1 MITIPQYANQKGCD
15 GDRLYYDGS
24 SMVICNGEVLA
35 CGSQFSLDD
44 VEVVTAT
51 VDLEEVRSFR
61 SSSSRGMQAQ
71 QAEKLPRIELDVR
84 LSKRVEELDYPTMGA
99 SEPIDLKYLTP
110 EEEIAR
116 GAACWL
122 WDYLRRSRAAGF
134 FIVSHAQH
142 LTPCSNTNFEIY
154 QPLSGGIDS
163 CATSVIVYSMSRL
176 VVSAINDGNEQVI
189 SDAKRIAGKADD
201 PHWLPAS
208 PEQFTNLIFCTT
220 YMGSKNSS
228 SATRQRAK
236 DLANDIGAYHVN
248 IDIDT
253 VTTAIVNIFYA
264 WSNWMPRFKSA
275 GGSDA
280 ENLALQNIQAR
291 SRMVLAYLWAQLLPT
306 FRSRKGGGSLLV
318 LGSANVDEAL
328 RGYFTKYDCSSADV
342 NPIGGISKTDL
353 KAFIAWARSEFSLPV
368 LSSFLTAVPTAELEP
383 ITSSYVQSDVGK
395 LPSIFC
401 YFWEFQVVQGMP

>member
-1 MITIPQYANQKGCD
+1 
-15 GDRLYYDGS
+15 
-24 SMVICNGEVLA
+24 MVICNGEVLA
-35 CGSQFSLDD
+35 CGSQFSLND

-71 QAEKLPRIELDVR
+71 QAQTVSRIELDVR
-84 LSKRVEELDYPTMGA
+84 LSKRVEDPDYPIMGA
-99 SEPIDLKYLTP
+99 SEPIDLKYLAP

-134 FIVSHAQH
+134 FIVSHFYH
-142 LTPCSNTNFEIY
+142 LYLCSNTNFKIH

-163 CATSVIVYSMSRL
+163 CATSVIVYSMCRL
-176 VVSAINDGNEQVI
+176 VVSAIHDGNEQVML
-189 SDAKRIAGKADD
+189 DAKRIAGKADD

-228 SATRQRAK
+228 ADTRQRARE
-236 DLANDIGAYHVN
+236 LAHDIGAYHIN

-253 VTTAIVNIFYA
+253 VTTAIVNIFHA
-264 WSNWMPRFKSA
+264 WSNWMPRFKSS

-291 SRMVLAYLWAQLLPT
+291 CRMVLAYLWAQLLPT

-328 RGYFTKYDCSSADV
+328 RGYFTKYDCSSADIC
-342 NPIGGISKTDL
+342 PIGAISKRDL
-353 KAFIAWARSEFSLPV
+353 RAFIAWARTEFSLPV

-383 ITSSYVQSDVGK
+383 ITSSYVQSDVSK
-395 LPSIFC
+395 LPSISR
-401 YFWEFQVVQGMP
+401 YYQEFQEVSDMP

>member
-1 MITIPQYANQKGCD
+1 
-15 GDRLYYDGS
+15 
-24 SMVICNGEVLA
+24 MVICNGEVLA
-35 CGSQFSLDD
+35 CGSQFSLND

-71 QAEKLPRIELDVR
+71 QAQKVPRIELDVR
-84 LSKRVEELDYPTMGA
+84 LSKRVEDLDYPTMGA
-99 SEPIDLKYLTP
+99 SEPINLKYLAP

-134 FIVSHAQH
+134 FIVSNVQH
-142 LTPCSNTNFEIY
+142 LPLCNNTNFEIY

-163 CATSVIVYSMSRL
+163 CATSVIVYSMCRL
-176 VVSAINDGNEQVI
+176 VVSAMNEGNEQVI
-189 SDAKRIAGKADD
+189 LDAKRIAGKADD
-201 PHWLPAS
+201 PHWLPTS
-208 PEQFTNLIFCTT
+208 PEDFTNLIFCTT
-220 YMGSKNSS
+220 YMGSQNSS
-228 SATRQRAK
+228 SDTRQRARE
-236 DLANDIGAYHVN
+236 LAHDIGAYHIN

-264 WSNWMPRFKSA
+264 WSNWMPRFKSS

-291 SRMVLAYLWAQLLPT
+291 CRMVLAYLWAQLLPT

-328 RGYFTKYDCSSADV
+328 RGYFTKYDCSSADI
-342 NPIGGISKTDL
+342 NPIGAISKSDL
-353 KAFIAWARSEFSLPV
+353 KAFIAWARTEFSLPV

-383 ITSSYVQSDVGK
+383 ITSSYVQSDVSK
-395 LPSIFC
+395 LLSIFC
-401 YFWEFQVVQGMP
+401 YFLEFQEF